1 MERWNSVSVGSPMV
15 ARLGLANF
23 LKEARGKRSSA
34 EAAAVAGF
42 SKATLSRVE
51 RGETTISPGD
61 ARLLMSHYGVPE
73 DMIESFAD
81 LAYAAKQPGWWQRY
95 KSALPDWFNLFVGVE
110 TAAHQIRTYE
120 PEWIPG
126 ILQTPEYSR
135 AIIEKGVQ
143 VPDSE
148 ELIQESVNFRQRR
161 QEKLT
166 GENPASFQA
175 VLNEATLY
183 RQVGSPAGHKEQLDH
198 LLNMSQREN
207 IDIRV
212 LPLTAG
218 AHAASWGSFVLLD
231 YTVVSKNYA
240 LAYIEYSG
248 GAIYLEAAEEISL
261 HRSMFDSLWQDAA
274 SSSESES
281 IIKGAIQRINH

>member
-1 MERWNSVSVGSPMV
+1 MSVGSPMV

-61 ARLLMSHYGVPE
+61 ARLLMSHYGVAA
-73 DMIESFAD
+73 DMIESLAD

-95 KSALPDWFNLFVGVE
+95 KSALPDWFSLFVGIE
-110 TAAHQIRTYE
+110 TAAHRIRTYE

-143 VPDSE
+143 VRDSE
-148 ELIQESVNFRQRR
+148 ELILESVNFRQRR

-166 GENPASFQA
+166 GENPADFQA
-175 VLNEATLY
+175 VINEAALH
-183 RQVGSPAGHKEQLDH
+183 RQVGGAEGHRAQLDY
-198 LLNMSQREN
+198 LLTLSQREN
-207 IDIRV
+207 FDIRV
-212 LPLTAG
+212 LPFSSG
-218 AHAASWGSFVLLD
+218 AHAASYGSFVLLD
-231 YTVVSKNYA
+231 YSVVGRDYA

-248 GAIYLEAAEEISL
+248 GAIYLEAEEEISM
-261 HRSMFDSLWQDAA
+261 HRQMFDSLWQDSAPGT
-274 SSSESES
+274 ETEEL
-281 IIKGAIQRINH
+281 IKIAIQRIGR

>member
-1 MERWNSVSVGSPMV
+1 MV

-61 ARLLMSHYGVPE
+61 ARLLMSHYGVAA
-73 DMIESFAD
+73 DMIESLAD

-95 KSALPDWFNLFVGVE
+95 KSALPDWFSLFVGIE
-110 TAAHQIRTYE
+110 TAAHRIRTYE

-143 VPDSE
+143 VRDSE
-148 ELIQESVNFRQRR
+148 ELILESVNFRQRR

-166 GENPASFQA
+166 GENPADFQA
-175 VLNEATLY
+175 VINEAALH
-183 RQVGSPAGHKEQLDH
+183 RQVGGAEGHRAQLDY
-198 LLNMSQREN
+198 LLTLSQREN
-207 IDIRV
+207 FDIRV
-212 LPLTAG
+212 LPFSIG
-218 AHAASWGSFVLLD
+218 AHAASYGSFVLLD
-231 YTVVSKNYA
+231 YSVVGRDYA

-248 GAIYLEAAEEISL
+248 GAIYLEAEEEISM
-261 HRSMFDSLWQDAA
+261 HRQMFDSLWQDSAPGT
-274 SSSESES
+274 ETEEL
-281 IIKGAIQRINH
+281 IKIAIQRIGR

>member
-1 MERWNSVSVGSPMV
+1 MV

-23 LKEARGKRSSA
+23 LKEARSKRSSA

-61 ARLLMSHYGVPE
+61 ARLLMSHYGVAA
-73 DMIESFAD
+73 DMIESLAD

-95 KSALPDWFNLFVGVE
+95 KSALPDWFSLFVGIE
-110 TAAHQIRTYE
+110 TAAHRIRTYE

-143 VPDSE
+143 VRDSE
-148 ELIQESVNFRQRR
+148 ELILESVNFRQRR

-166 GENPASFQA
+166 GENPADFQA
-175 VLNEATLY
+175 VINEAALH
-183 RQVGSPAGHKEQLDH
+183 RQVGGAEGHRAQLDY
-198 LLNMSQREN
+198 LLTLSQREN
-207 IDIRV
+207 FDIRV
-212 LPLTAG
+212 LPFSSG
-218 AHAASWGSFVLLD
+218 AHAASYGSFVLLD
-231 YTVVSKNYA
+231 YSVVGRDYA

-248 GAIYLEAAEEISL
+248 GAIYLEAEEEISM
-261 HRSMFDSLWQDAA
+261 HRQMFDSLWQDSAPGT
-274 SSSESES
+274 ETEEL
-281 IIKGAIQRINH
+281 IKIAIQRIGR

>member
-1 MERWNSVSVGSPMV
+1 MV

-61 ARLLMSHYGVPE
+61 ARLLMSHYGVAA
-73 DMIESFAD
+73 DMIESLAD

-95 KSALPDWFNLFVGVE
+95 KSALPDWFSLFVGIE
-110 TAAHQIRTYE
+110 TAAHRIRTYE

-143 VPDSE
+143 VRDSE
-148 ELIQESVNFRQRR
+148 ELILESVNFRQRR

-166 GENPASFQA
+166 GENPADFQA
-175 VLNEATLY
+175 VINEAALH
-183 RQVGSPAGHKEQLDH
+183 RQVGGAEGHRAQLDY
-198 LLNMSQREN
+198 LLTLSQREN
-207 IDIRV
+207 FDIRV
-212 LPLTAG
+212 LPFSSG
-218 AHAASWGSFVLLD
+218 AHAASYGSFVLLD
-231 YTVVSKNYA
+231 YSVVGRDYA

-248 GAIYLEAAEEISL
+248 GAIYLEAEEEISM
-261 HRSMFDSLWQDAA
+261 HRQMFDSLWQDSAPGT
-274 SSSESES
+274 ETEEL
-281 IIKGAIQRINH
+281 IKIAIQRIGR

>member
-1 MERWNSVSVGSPMV
+1 MSVGSPMV

-51 RGETTISPGD
+51 RGESTISPGD
-61 ARLLMSHYGVPE
+61 ARLLMSHYGVSA
-73 DMIESFAD
+73 DLIESLAD

-95 KSALPDWFNLFVGVE
+95 KSALPDWFSLFVGIE
-110 TAAHQIRTYE
+110 TAAHRIRTYE

-143 VPDSE
+143 VRDSE
-148 ELIQESVNFRQRR
+148 ELILESVNFRQRR

-166 GENPASFQA
+166 GESPAGFQA
-175 VLNEATLY
+175 VINEAALH
-183 RQVGSPAGHKEQLDH
+183 RQVGGSEGHRAQLDY
-198 LLNMSQREN
+198 LLALSQQEN
-207 IDIRV
+207 VDIRV
-212 LPLTAG
+212 LPFSSG
-218 AHAASWGSFVLLD
+218 SHAASYGSFVLLD
-231 YTVVSKNYA
+231 YSVVGRDYA

-248 GAIYLEAAEEISL
+248 GAIYLEAEEEISM
-261 HRSMFDSLWQDAA
+261 HRQMFDSLWQDSAP
-274 SSSESES
+274 SVETEGL
-281 IIKGAIQRINH
+281 IKIAIQRIGH

>member
-1 MERWNSVSVGSPMV
+1 MV

-51 RGETTISPGD
+51 RGESTISPGD
-61 ARLLMSHYGVPE
+61 ARLLMSHYGVAA
-73 DMIESFAD
+73 DMIESLAD

-95 KSALPDWFNLFVGVE
+95 KSALPDWFSLFVGVE
-110 TAAHQIRTYE
+110 TAAHRIRTYE

-143 VPDSE
+143 VRDSE
-148 ELIQESVNFRQRR
+148 ELILESVNFRQRR

-166 GENPASFQA
+166 GESPADFQA
-175 VLNEATLY
+175 VINEAALH
-183 RQVGSPAGHKEQLDH
+183 RQVGGAEGHRAQLDY
-198 LLNMSQREN
+198 LLTLSRREN
-207 IDIRV
+207 VDIRV
-212 LPLTAG
+212 LPFNSG
-218 AHAASWGSFVLLD
+218 AHAASYGSFVLLD
-231 YTVVSKNYA
+231 YSVVGRDYA

-248 GAIYLEAAEEISL
+248 GAIYLEAEEEISM
-261 HRSMFDSLWQDAA
+261 HRQMFDSLWQDSAPGA
-274 SSSESES
+274 ETEDL
-281 IIKGAIQRINH
+281 IKIAVQRIGR